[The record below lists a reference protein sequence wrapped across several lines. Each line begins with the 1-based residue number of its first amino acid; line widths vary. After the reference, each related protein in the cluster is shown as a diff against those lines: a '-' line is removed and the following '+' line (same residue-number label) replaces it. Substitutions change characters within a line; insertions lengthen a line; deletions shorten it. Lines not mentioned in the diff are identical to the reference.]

1 MSLLLPLA
9 ILAACGAPAPV
20 LRDVPVQGGGDL
32 VQGETVATF
41 ELDGA
46 AVQLDLVRVQVTD
59 LRLQAPP
66 EATAARRWTLPGVAH
81 AHPGHDF
88 TGDVMGE
95 LLGTW
100 DLDLLAAPVELGTAA
115 CYSGDYETA
124 RLQVG
129 TARLQGSLARDG
141 VDLPFDLVLD
151 LAQAEVTGIPLSWTL
166 ADEGAAPTLV
176 LTGAPQTMLAAAA
189 LAQAVDTDGD
199 GQLTLS
205 DGTLANS
212 APFGL
217 LTTPAWTVQ
226 ALP

>member
-1 MSLLLPLA
+1 MTLLLSLW

-32 VQGETVATF
+32 GEGATAAAF
-41 ELDGA
+41 ELDGVT
-46 AVQLDLVRVQVTD
+46 VQLDLALVQVTD
-59 LRLQAPP
+59 LRMQAPP
-66 EATAARRWTLPGVAH
+66 EATAARAWTLPGVAH

-88 TGDVMGE
+88 SGDVMGE

-100 DLDLLAAPVELGTAA
+100 DLDLLAAPVELAAAA

-129 TARLQGSLARDG
+129 TARLQGRLARDG

-151 LAQAEVTGIPLSWTL
+151 LEQAEVTGIPLSWTL
-166 ADEGAAPTLV
+166 AAEGAVPTLV

-189 LAQAVDTDGD
+189 LAQAADSDGD
-199 GQLTLS
+199 GQLTIS

-217 LTTPAWTVQ
+217 LTTPAWTIQ